1 MALRSNG
8 NTFSSTGVQHF
19 GVTAALSAYPHVL
32 NQNFAQTNR
41 IRNLTAGEGITD
53 DKVGLPMGYVD
64 KGWMMPQKAGMISS
78 RGANF
83 GFTDTG
89 TILGGKALETTP
101 PEPSFGFTAVA
112 TGGLVST
119 VPAAGAPAT
128 FGFATNAPLLTAS
141 LSGDGSATFGFS
153 FANALLGAL
162 GGMTVTAEF
171 GMDGT
176 LTSHAIG
183 IMEGTTAESGV
194 TIDNIV
200 TALETAVLP
209 VNIVKVNDYDVTGNG
224 QSGTEWGPA

>member
-1 MALRSNG
+1 MALSCNG
-8 NTFSSTGVQHF
+8 YQFASSGMQYF
-19 GVTAALSAYPHVL
+19 GAVASLSAYPSAL
-32 NQNFAQTNR
+32 QGNFSQTGR

-101 PEPSFGFTAVA
+101 PEPSFGFTTVA

-128 FGFATNAPLLTAS
+128 FGFSTNAPLLTAS

>member
-19 GVTAALSAYPHVL
+19 GVTAALSAHPHVL

-41 IRNLTAGEGITD
+41 IRNLTAGQGITD

-101 PEPSFGFTAVA
+101 PEPSFGFTTVA

-128 FGFATNAPLLTAS
+128 FSMTTNTPDLTAS
-141 LSGDGSATFGFS
+141 LSGDGTATFGFTT
-153 FANALLGAL
+153 NIPLLGAL
-162 GGMTVTAEF
+162 GGMTSDATF
-171 GMDGT
+171 SITGT
-176 LTSHAIG
+176 LTAYAIG

-200 TALETAVLP
+200 QALEAAILP
-209 VNIVKVNDYDVTGNG
+209 VNIVQVNEIEVTGDG
-224 QSGTEWGPA
+224 QSGTEWGPV